1 MEPCIGLEPMTL
13 RLTAACSTDWANRA
27 YWRPEGD
34 SNPWPLAWQ
43 ASVLTDWT
51 TRPYMWEYH
60 HPLWQRP
67 PMCCLSDFRENKASR
82 IYLPKIHTKLPL
94 CLERLVSCI
103 HYIRQVLPPKET
115 VSTLSRSAN
124 ISWLFIQLHLT
135 NCCFARNIW
144 DHLLLQPE
152 MGGLIWHINLGF
164 VAPRFVPAGNRFFP
178 YHLSYQL
185 CTTGFITCKHLTS
198 SFRCSKASQYISLQ
212 SSEIYAVTLLLW

>member
-1 MEPCIGLEPMTL
+1 M
-13 RLTAACSTDWANRA
+13 TAATPHIA
-27 YWRPEGD
+27 
-34 SNPWPLAWQ
+34 
-43 ASVLTDWT
+43 VFLT
-51 TRPYMWEYH
+51 
-60 HPLWQRP
+60 
-67 PMCCLSDFRENKASR
+67 SG
-82 IYLPKIHTKLPL
+82 KIK
-94 CLERLVSCI
+94 CLEFIYPASYTQSCPCVCLECLVSCI

-212 SSEIYAVTLLLW
+212 SFKIYAATLCCGSVHHS

>member
-1 MEPCIGLEPMTL
+1 MDFLEPRTGLEPVTL
-13 RLTAACSTDWANRA
+13 LALPTELTRHICGNTTTHYDSGPLCAAF
-27 YWRPEGD
+27 
-34 SNPWPLAWQ
+34 
-43 ASVLTDWT
+43 LT
-51 TRPYMWEYH
+51 
-60 HPLWQRP
+60 
-67 PMCCLSDFRENKASR
+67 SGR
-82 IYLPKIHTKLPL
+82 IKHLEFIYPKIHTKLPL

-103 HYIRQVLPPKET
+103 LINYIRQVLPPKET

-185 CTTGFITCKHLTS
+185 CTTGFIKVHL
-198 SFRCSKASQYISLQ
+198 FRDFHPRLMETY
-212 SSEIYAVTLLLW
+212 YV

>member
-1 MEPCIGLEPMTL
+1 MTSW
-13 RLTAACSTDWANRA
+13 LTVTRSTN
-27 YWRPEGD
+27 
-34 SNPWPLAWQ
+34 
-43 ASVLTDWT
+43 WT
-51 TRPYMWEYH
+51 NEAYMWEYP
-60 HPLWQRP
+60 HPLWQRHL
-67 PMCCLSDFRENKASR
+67 CAVFLTSGR
-82 IYLPKIHTKLPL
+82 IKHLEFIYPKIHTKLPL
-94 CLERLVSCI
+94 CLERLVSYI
-103 HYIRQVLPPKET
+103 HYIRQILPPKET

-185 CTTGFITCKHLTS
+185 CTTGFW
-198 SFRCSKASQYISLQ
+198 R
-212 SSEIYAVTLLLW
+212 E

>member
-1 MEPCIGLEPMTL
+1 
-13 RLTAACSTDWANRA
+13 
-27 YWRPEGD
+27 
-34 SNPWPLAWQ
+34 
-43 ASVLTDWT
+43 
-51 TRPYMWEYH
+51 MWEYP

-82 IYLPKIHTKLPL
+82 IYLSQATHKAS
-94 CLERLVSCI
+94 LVS
-103 HYIRQVLPPKET
+103 R
-115 VSTLSRSAN
+115 TLSQLHSLHWASFTAQRNCFYTGRSAN
-124 ISWLFIQLHLT
+124 ISWLFFKLHLT
-135 NCCFARNIW
+135 NCCFTRNTW

-152 MGGLIWHINLGF
+152 RGGLIWHINLGF
-164 VAPRFVPAGNRFFP
+164 VAPRFVPAGNRFCP

>member
-1 MEPCIGLEPMTL
+1 MALRTGLEPMTL
-13 RLTAACSTDWANRA
+13 RLTAACSTN
-27 YWRPEGD
+27 
-34 SNPWPLAWQ
+34 
-43 ASVLTDWT
+43 WT
-51 TRPYMWEYH
+51 NEAYMWEYH

-67 PMCCLSDFRENKASR
+67 LCAAFLTSGKIKHLEFIC
-82 IYLPKIHTKLPL
+82 PKLCTQSYSCV

-103 HYIRQVLPPKET
+103 QCIRRVLSPKET
-115 VSTLSRSAN
+115 VSTRGRSDN

-185 CTTGFITCKHLTS
+185 CTTGFN
-198 SFRCSKASQYISLQ
+198 A
-212 SSEIYAVTLLLW
+212 

>member
-1 MEPCIGLEPMTL
+1 MGIPTPTM
-13 RLTAACSTDWANRA
+13 TAATPHIA
-27 YWRPEGD
+27 
-34 SNPWPLAWQ
+34 
-43 ASVLTDWT
+43 VFLTSDKIKCL
-51 TRPYMWEYH
+51 EFIYH
-60 HPLWQRP
+60 KL
-67 PMCCLSDFRENKASR
+67 
-82 IYLPKIHTKLPL
+82 YTKLPL
-94 CLERLVSCI
+94 CMSRM
-103 HYIRQVLPPKET
+103 
-115 VSTLSRSAN
+115 LSQLHSLHWANFTAQRNCFYTGRSDN

-212 SSEIYAVTLLLW
+212 SSEIYAVTLCYGSVHHSWTTDS